1 MWTCRLWRVA
11 ITGDLAHSHTRQGGM
26 DTPLALMSGWQETGS
41 GQRNVNRSEDTT
53 FRKQLQE
60 QDCSSLFPLPRASH
74 PHQDRVP
81 SAWAPG

>member
-1 MWTCRLWRVA
+1 
-11 ITGDLAHSHTRQGGM
+11 M

-53 FRKQLQE
+53 FRKQLRE
-60 QDCSSLFPLPRASH
+60 QDCSSLFPLPRAAH

-81 SAWAPG
+81 SVSAPLGPGVTLMRGVSQPLGSDVQPE